1 MQRFNFLERTISHFA
16 ICLLCGYTT
25 GLARSTP
32 GVFCTDALYQ
42 RLFEIAG
49 LRLLDVQSPLATG
62 YETTRCD
69 AISWKISPCEP
80 AGRLKARRGLEPVG
94 SRNIA

>member
-49 LRLLDVQSPLATG
+49 LRLLDVQSPLASGWATI
-62 YETTRCD
+62 RCD